1 MSIKQPT
8 ILCVDDERLALG
20 HYEALLTRQGFNVI
34 CLQSGTEVLK
44 VIERQAIDLVL
55 TDVWMPGVGGLDIC
69 AAIKN
74 NKNTRHIPVVLVTAT
89 IDREAKVKGL
99 EVGADD
105 FLTKP
110 FDATEMLMR
119 VNNLLKVKDYSDFL
133 REYNRILADRMAK
146 RTRELRESYVDT
158 IYRLLIAAE
167 FKDEQTHAHIK
178 RISHLTLH
186 LARLIG
192 CSEEDA
198 NIMFFSSTMHD
209 VGKIG
214 IPDSILLKPG
224 PLTPKEFNIMKEHTT
239 IGARILQ
246 NSNSKIL
253 QSGEK
258 FALHHHERWDGHGY
272 PAGLKGEEIPLEGRI
287 LNLVDQYDA
296 LRSQRPYKSAL
307 DHEQTVRIITEG
319 DDRTRPDHFDPQIL
333 AAFRDN
339 HESFDEI
346 FNSVTGE
353 GEADWLLPPQQEKLP
368 SPRTARPAVALTLDP
383 DPAH

>member
-1 MSIKQPT
+1 
-8 ILCVDDERLALG
+8 
-20 HYEALLTRQGFNVI
+20 
-34 CLQSGTEVLK
+34 
-44 VIERQAIDLVL
+44 
-55 TDVWMPGVGGLDIC
+55 
-69 AAIKN
+69 
-74 NKNTRHIPVVLVTAT
+74 
-89 IDREAKVKGL
+89 
-99 EVGADD
+99 
-105 FLTKP
+105 
-110 FDATEMLMR
+110 
-119 VNNLLKVKDYSDFL
+119 
-133 REYNRILADRMAK
+133 
-146 RTRELRESYVDT
+146 
-158 IYRLLIAAE
+158 
-167 FKDEQTHAHIK
+167 
-178 RISHLTLH
+178 
-186 LARLIG
+186 
-192 CSEEDA
+192 
-198 NIMFFSSTMHD
+198 MFFSSTMHD